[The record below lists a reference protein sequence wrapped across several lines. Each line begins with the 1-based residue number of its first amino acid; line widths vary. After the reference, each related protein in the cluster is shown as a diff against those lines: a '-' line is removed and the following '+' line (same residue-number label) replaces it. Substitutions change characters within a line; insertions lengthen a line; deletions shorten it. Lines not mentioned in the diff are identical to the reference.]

1 MIYYIYPARGGD
13 TKRKIDRLKY
23 KAKRFKIELA
33 RLEQIG
39 QIFRERERQRKV
51 SRQGQIDR

>member
-1 MIYYIYPARGGD
+1 MIYYLYIERGGD

-23 KAKRFKIELA
+23 KAKRFKMEIV

-39 QIFRERERQRKV
+39 QIFRERETEKG
-51 SRQGQIDR
+51 RQGHIDR